1 MKLNELISNR
11 DYRFGKVECIHIN
24 NQGKK
29 IFENGTVEYDS
40 GEDLKLITNSG
51 CFRFNILSNQ
61 KNIIIDY
68 LKRGFCNVCRAESA
82 NDENRFY
89 LEIVFFSSSVRFGEC
104 NILLSERVKDI
115 LAKKHLIRSEP
126 FDKFADEFMLDT
138 AFGKCFAFT
147 DGVYRI
153 NSEVSDDDDKEDDE
167 NEEAQDTNKNIKNI
181 NSLKIYGKNCTLFV
195 EYNKDYGKNGRL
207 VCNKVVFRV
216 SNTPCMRLGTGII
229 SFDSEKA
236 FVSNEVRSL
245 LDDNPGYLKLW
256 DQYAQLEGE
265 LQLRR
270 ARDIGVIY
278 FDSQNTSFEKK
289 CVIITLPLQYSE
301 ALKKLSENDMMF
313 GGVVPCYIENSEMT
327 WKEYMEVDKKN
338 EVRGVPYKISRID
351 GNNIYLETENLPK
364 PPLTLSI
371 LGEEKQIRRREN
383 ARLRIANG
391 ECANPRLG
399 LVIEGIENQLLG
411 KVSTAK
417 KYDSLSAYVK
427 EKIFYKNPPT
437 DVQRQAIDIALNTPD
452 IAVIQGPPGTGKTT
466 VIKAI
471 IERLNE
477 LTDKKN
483 VSSGNVLVTSLQHD
497 AVYNISRSLSIN
509 GMPTIK
515 FGKKARSDD
524 DALQKWE
531 IDAGAWCRELSLK
544 LREKNPQLSK
554 SINQG
559 ELDKIYKTYLV
570 FPSDEKAKELLL
582 FAKTLCSNSEILH
595 KIDAIL
601 LELENESSDVDINNI
616 IKKIR
621 MIRVTEEGFC
631 DDGANNALI
640 LFDALENMKG
650 FDRNDKTNASI
661 LKVLRVASDCI
672 DTVPDGKV
680 LKNLAKVK
688 NILLER
694 CIPKPFY
701 RVPSVRQDITQL
713 IPSVIESLESFSDEK
728 DKILRDLV
736 HELDHSSSTIISA
749 VQSYSFV
756 FAATAQQSLG
766 KDVYKAKNKN
776 EYPSY
781 DTVIVDEAAR
791 VAPGDLMIPLSQA
804 KRRVILV
811 GDHRQLPHIY
821 KEEIFEE
828 MSSQGDS
835 IDENDIKESMF
846 QHLWK
851 SAKKL
856 EKSDGIV
863 RTVTLDKQYRTHP
876 LLGDFASD
884 CFYKAHGEAYSS
896 PLGAEYFEQPIYE
909 KPLVWVDIPRK
920 YGSDKKM
927 GTSRYREAEIDYIAK
942 RLEEYLMN
950 DDYKKLTFG
959 VITFYSAQVS
969 VLKRKLG
976 KLSENPRIYIGSV
989 DAFQGMEFDV
999 VFLSVVR
1006 TASKAVSIDDPEEFD
1021 RDVSHED
1028 EDSMIYKKHSK
1039 YIDTIGK
1046 KYYGFLTSE
1055 NRLCVAL
1062 SRQKKLL
1069 IVVGDSG
1076 IFIGDEYSRI
1086 AQKCV
1091 PTMQKLYYLAE
1102 SEGIIVHG
1110 DAT

>member
-1 MKLNELISNR
+1 MKLNELVSNR
-11 DYRFGKVECIHIN
+11 DYRFNKVECLHIN
-24 NQGKK
+24 SQGRK

-51 CFRFNILSNQ
+51 CFRFNILSSE
-61 KNIIIDY
+61 KTTIIDN
-68 LKRGFCNVCRAESA
+68 LKRGFCNVCRAESSS
-82 NDENRFY
+82 DEKRFY
-89 LEIVFFSSSVRFGEC
+89 LEIVFFSSSVKFGAC
-104 NILLSERVKDI
+104 NILLTERVKEI
-115 LAKKHLIRSEP
+115 LAKKKLISSEP
-126 FDKFADEFMLDT
+126 FDRFANEFMLDT

-153 NSEVSDDDDKEDDE
+153 NTEVSDDEDNNEDDDKSETK
-167 NEEAQDTNKNIKNI
+167 DTIKNV

-195 EYNKDYGKNGRL
+195 EYKKDYGDSGRL
-207 VCNKVVFRV
+207 ICNKVVFRV
-216 SNTPCMRLGTGII
+216 LNVPCMRLGNGTI

-236 FVSNEVRSL
+236 FVSNEVKSL
-245 LDDNPGYLKLW
+245 LNDNPGYLKLW

-265 LQLRR
+265 MQLRR
-270 ARDIGVIY
+270 ARDIGVMY
-278 FDSQNTSFEKK
+278 FNSKNISFDKK
-289 CVIITLPLQYSE
+289 CVVITMPLQYSE
-301 ALKKLSENDMMF
+301 TLKKLSENDMLADS
-313 GGVVPCYIENSEMT
+313 VVPCYIENSEMT
-327 WKEYMEVDKKN
+327 WKEYMAIGKEN
-338 EVRGVPYKISRID
+338 EDRGDIYKISHID
-351 GNNIYLETENLPK
+351 GNNIYLETEHLPK
-364 PPLTLSI
+364 SPLTLSI
-371 LGEEKQIRRREN
+371 LGEEKQIKRREK
-383 ARLRIANG
+383 ARLNIANG

-399 LVIEGIENQLLG
+399 LVIEGMESDRLG

-417 KYDSLSAYVK
+417 RYDPLSAYVK

-437 DVQRQAIDIALNTPD
+437 DAQRKAIEIALNTPD

-515 FGKKARSDD
+515 FGKKAKSDD

-531 IDAGAWCRELSLK
+531 IDAEAWCKELSLK
-544 LREKNPQLSK
+544 LREKNPRLNK
-554 SINQG
+554 SLKQG
-559 ELDKIYKTYLV
+559 KLEKIYKSYLV
-570 FPSDEKAKELLL
+570 FPSDEKATELLL
-582 FAKTLCSNSEILH
+582 FAKTLCSDSEVIN
-595 KIDAIL
+595 KIDAVL
-601 LELENESSDVDINNI
+601 LELENERATVESDDI

-621 MIRVTEEGFC
+621 RIRVTKEGFC
-631 DDGANNALI
+631 DDGADNALI
-640 LFDALENMKG
+640 LLDALENMKG
-650 FDRNDKTNASI
+650 FDRNDNTNSSI
-661 LKVLRVASDCI
+661 LNILNSASNCI
-672 DTVPDGKV
+672 DTVPEKKM
-680 LKNLAKVK
+680 LKNLAKIK
-688 NILLER
+688 NMLLER
-694 CIPKPFY
+694 CIPKPYY
-701 RVPSVRQDITQL
+701 RVPSIRQDIAQL
-713 IPSVIESLESFSDEK
+713 IPCIIDSLESFSDEK
-728 DKILRDLV
+728 DKIIRDLV
-736 HELDHSSSTIISA
+736 HELDYSSSTIISA

-766 KDVYKAKNKN
+766 RDVYKAKNQN

-828 MSSQGDS
+828 MSSQGNT

-846 QHLWK
+846 KHLWL

-856 EKSDGIV
+856 EKSDGIM

-876 LLGDFASD
+876 LLGNFASE
-884 CFYKAHGEAYSS
+884 CFYNAYGEAYSS
-896 PLGAEYFEQPIYE
+896 PLGAEHFSQPIYE
-909 KPLVWVDIPRK
+909 KPLVWVNIPRR

-927 GTSRYREAEIDYIAK
+927 GTSRYREAELDYIAK
-942 RLEEYLMN
+942 CLEEYLVN
-950 DDYKKLTFG
+950 DDYKELTFG

-969 VLKRKLG
+969 GLKRKLG
-976 KLSENPRIYIGSV
+976 KLSNDPRIYIGSV

-1006 TASKAVSIDDPEEFD
+1006 TASKTVIIDDLEEFH
-1021 RDVSHED
+1021 RDVSQED
-1028 EDSMIYKKHSK
+1028 EDSMIYKKHIK
-1039 YIDTIGK
+1039 YLDIIGK

-1069 IVVGDSG
+1069 IVVGDSS
-1076 IFIGDEYSRI
+1076 IFIGNEYSRI

-1091 PTMQKLYYLAE
+1091 PAMQKLYYLAE
-1102 SEGIIVHG
+1102 SEGIIVDG
-1110 DAT
+1110 NAT